1 MKQKLI
7 KFCAPI
13 MIFLAILSVTGC
25 ANLSQPKHP
34 KNLGSI
40 FAERQSWYYQA
51 RKASKKWDVPISAM
65 MAIMYQESS
74 YRYNAQ
80 PPREWFL
87 FIPLPRKSS
96 AYGYAQAQNG
106 TWDRYVKEAGG
117 IFSSRSN
124 FADSIDFIGWYMNKT
139 RKVNKIPATRV
150 DLHYLNYHEGWGG
163 YRKGAYKNK
172 KWLLKISDKVQK
184 LADNYHQHLATSS

>member
-7 KFCAPI
+7 KICAPI
-13 MIFLAILSVTGC
+13 IIFLAILSVTSC
-25 ANLSQPKHP
+25 TNLAQPKHP
-34 KNLGSI
+34 KNLNSI
-40 FAERQSWYYQA
+40 FTERQSWYYQA
-51 RKASKKWDVPISAM
+51 RKSSKKWNVPISAM
-65 MAIMYQESS
+65 MAIMFQESS
-74 YRYNAQ
+74 YRHDAQ
-80 PPREWFL
+80 PPRDWFL

-96 AYGYAQAQNG
+96 AYGYAPAQNG
-106 TWDRYVKEAGG
+106 TWDTYVKEAGG

-139 RKVNKIPATRV
+139 RKLNNIPATRV

-163 YRKGAYKNK
+163 FRKGAYKNK

-184 LADNYHQHLATSS
+184 LADNYHQHLATS